1 MTSTPPKPKA
11 TRATVDLTDLTFDQL
26 DEVTRLMDKSE
37 PPVGRLTAF
46 AFVGLRDQRPGMT
59 LDDAR
64 KLTGRDVEIVETDPD
79 VDDQGP
85 STAP

>member
-1 MTSTPPKPKA
+1 MTSTPPK
-11 TRATVDLTDLTFDQL
+11 TRATIDLTDLTFDQL

-64 KLTGRDVEIVETDPD
+64 KLTGRDVVLIESDPD
-79 VDDQGP
+79 VDDEGP
-85 STAP
+85 TAAP